1 MKEIRI
7 NLNDETYNLLRTFT
21 DDLDGEL
28 LSKRFKGVRDNES
41 LVISLALEY
50 LLLSA
55 ISSLLSGPDDAS
67 G

>member
-1 MKEIRI
+1 MRENARKLSE
-7 NLNDETYNLLRTFT
+7 NDVCECQWH
-21 DDLDGEL
+21 
-28 LSKRFKGVRDNES
+28 SIIV
-41 LVISLALEY
+41 SLALEY

>member
-7 NLNDETYNLLRTFT
+7 NLNDETYDLLRTFT
-21 DDLDGEL
+21 DDLDKEM
-28 LSKRFKGVRDNES
+28 LSERFEGVRDKES
-41 LVISLALEY
+41 LVVSLALEN